1 MMLALDPAT
10 SFASI
15 ALVRARTLIAE
26 LSWDVGRGHSVELFP
41 RLRWL
46 LETHGRAWREVSAVG
61 VATGPGS
68 FNGLRV
74 AVTTAKILAL
84 SLGVPVF
91 GVPTLDVIAWGAAD
105 AAGAVS
111 ATMGPGRGQL
121 YAPAYAAPPPTP
133 RARPS
138 PGAYIVRTP

>member
-1 MMLALDPAT
+1 MMLALDTST

-15 ALVRARTLIAE
+15 ALVRDRTLIAE
-26 LSWDVGRGHSVELFP
+26 LSWDVGRGHSVELLP

-74 AVTTAKILAL
+74 AVTTAKMLAL

-91 GVPTLDVIAWGAAD
+91 GVPTLDVI
-105 AAGAVS
+105 
-111 ATMGPGRGQL
+111 PL
-121 YAPAYAAPPPTP
+121 AAPPPPPP
-133 RARPS
+133 RCAPLHAGRRP
-138 PGAYIVRTP
+138 PHPP

>member
-1 MMLALDPAT
+1 MMLALDTST

-15 ALVRARTLIAE
+15 ALVRDQTLIAE
-26 LSWDVGRGHSVELFP
+26 LSWDVGRRHSVELLP

-74 AVTTAKILAL
+74 AGTTAQMLAL
-84 SLGVPVF
+84 SLSVPPF
-91 GVPTLDVIAWGAAD
+91 GGPAPYVVASGA
-105 AAGAVS
+105 
-111 ATMGPGRGQL
+111 
-121 YAPAYAAPPPTP
+121 P
-133 RARPS
+133 RPARPGS
-138 PGAYIVRTP
+138 VAL